1 MMLPGRFFIYIRRTW
16 EEEGWLVRIR
26 WRGWWLRQSSS
37 HVTHLPCHTIFLF
50 DLPAFQK
57 DIHIIVIFFYSLTSV
72 HAA

>member
-1 MMLPGRFFIYIRRTW
+1 MLHT
-16 EEEGWLVRIR
+16 
-26 WRGWWLRQSSS
+26 S
-37 HVTHLPCHTIFLF
+37 HAIPFHHLTSHTIFLF